1 MLYNFAK
8 GLLNILVRVWFKWEV
23 TGQENLPREGP
34 VVVVANHVSLWDP
47 VIVGLALPR
56 KIHFMAKAELFRIPV
71 LRQLITNFGAFPVKR
86 GKSDR
91 AALKAGLDIL
101 NQGKVLGLFPEGT
114 RSKDGSLMEFQPGAG
129 LMAVKGKAPI
139 VPVAVKG
146 TYKLGFKF
154 KKPVSVIIG
163 KPMLVEDFQRGKRL
177 SSRELTAL
185 MAELRGQIADML
197 R

>member
-163 KPMLVEDFQRGKRL
+163 KPVLVEDFQQGKRL
-177 SSRELTAL
+177 SSRELTGL